1 MTGLQQQRL
10 MLALLISL
18 LLHLVAVLVPGRYS
32 PIPDDNLSAI
42 PAAQLDAYLLPL
54 PHDKT
59 LAPVVPAPAPRKRP
73 VRKSS
78 LLPLPSLMAPETAAI
93 ELPPAVP
100 GSLPEPAQNA
110 AATPVP
116 LQPQPQPHEGREGE
130 AVAQRTADAEA
141 AEATLPRQG
150 HIRFSISRGDQ
161 GFVVGQSVHRWSHD
175 GKRYALSSI
184 TETTG
189 LAALFKPAR
198 VLQSSEGEIGPA
210 GLRPNVFRTERDG
223 ISGEAAS
230 FDWTGMKLK
239 LSAGS
244 QREVALAGG
253 AQDMLSMF
261 YQLGTAYTAAA
272 RENNEPYVFMVA
284 TGRKF
289 ERYPFEVLR
298 EETLTTRQGE
308 VRTVHLRTAAEIEA
322 IDVWLGLDLRG
333 LPVKIRYTDRQSETF
348 EQNVDEIEFD
358 GMPLSLRNR

>member
-32 PIPDDNLSAI
+32 PIPDDELSAA
-42 PAAQLDAYLLPL
+42 PAAQLDAYLSPL
-54 PHDKT
+54 PRGKT
-59 LAPVVPAPAPRKRP
+59 LAPAVPAPTPRKRQ
-73 VRKSS
+73 VRGSS
-78 LLPLPSLMAPETAAI
+78 LLPLLPSIAPELAAI

-100 GSLPEPAQNA
+100 GSLPELAQNA

-116 LQPQPQPHEGREGE
+116 LQAQPQLHEGHEGREGE

-175 GKRYALSSI
+175 GKRYALSSL

-198 VLQSSEGEIGPA
+198 VLQSSEGEIGSA
-210 GLRPNVFRTERDG
+210 GLRPSEFRTERNG
-223 ISGEAAS
+223 IPGEAAN

-253 AQDMLSMF
+253 TQDMLSMF
-261 YQLGTAYTAAA
+261 YQLGTAYTAAP
-272 RENNEPYVFMVA
+272 REPTVFMVA

-289 ERYPFEVLR
+289 ERYPFQALG

-308 VRTVHLRTAAEIEA
+308 VRTVHLRTVAGIEA
-322 IDVWLGLDLRG
+322 IDVWLGPDLRG
-333 LPVKIRYTDRQSETF
+333 LPVKIRYTDRQGETF
-348 EQNVDEIEFD
+348 EQTVDEIEFD
-358 GMPLSLRNR
+358 GMPISLRKH